1 MPLWHTLP
9 NLLRDPARALVEF
22 GERSAG
28 QVVRL
33 NLGSLRPYLVTH
45 PEHLQQVL
53 RERSGNYVRAGDGL
67 QWRPLK
73 RLFGEG
79 ILGDGEHW
87 ADSRQILQPLFT
99 ARRID
104 TMVDRLAVAIEE
116 AVDELAEPARTGRP
130 VDMGTVQARIVC
142 SAIMRVFFADRIS
155 VSDAMRIM
163 QAQDAIA
170 RSVMPRIL
178 VPWAPLAVPM
188 PGDRTFRRAV
198 QLIDDLLLPT
208 VRATRHEAVDGADDI
223 ISTLWRG
230 RTEDGGRLDEQQV
243 RNDTVAMVATT
254 TETTISVLTW
264 LWPHIERN
272 PEIAARLQ
280 AEIDEV
286 VGGQPVRRE
295 HLRDLRYTRQV
306 LDELLRL
313 YPIGWLFPRNA
324 VEEDVVGGVRIP
336 AGSTVVVSPL
346 ITHRMSM
353 FWERPEVFDPDRF
366 RPEQARQRH
375 RYTHFPFGGGPHQC
389 LGMHLFYL
397 EATLIVASL
406 LSRFRFR
413 LCRPAVPGIKVA
425 AALRPLAPVEAVLR
439 PAAGVAA

>member
-1 MPLWHTLP
+1 MPLRHTLP
-9 NLLRDPARALVEF
+9 SLLRDPASALVEF

-28 QVVRL
+28 EVVRL

-45 PEHLQQVL
+45 PEHLQRVL
-53 RERSGNYVRAGDGL
+53 RERSDNYVRAGDGL

-79 ILGDGEHW
+79 ILSDGEYW

-104 TMVDRLAVAIEE
+104 AMVDRLAVAIEE

-130 VDMGTVQARIVC
+130 VNMGTVQARIVC

-155 VSDAMRIM
+155 VPDAMRIM
-163 QAQDAIA
+163 QAQDDIA

-178 VPWAPLAVPM
+178 MPWAPLAAPM

-208 VRATRHEAVDGADDI
+208 VRAARHETADDADDI

-230 RTEDGGRLDEQQV
+230 RTEGGGRLDEQQV

-272 PEIAARLQ
+272 PEIAARLY

-286 VGGQPVRRE
+286 VGGQPVRQE

-324 VEEDVVGGVRIP
+324 VEEDVIGGVRIP

-366 RPEQARQRH
+366 RPEQAQQRH

-397 EATLIVASL
+397 EAMLIVASL

-425 AALRPLAPVEAVLR
+425 AALRPLEPVEVVLR
-439 PAAGVAA
+439 PVQGVAA